1 MEYLRLNEKN
11 HIPFP
16 EKLLN
21 SESPLLTLPHHKK
34 KDNKKPKKPSD
45 LKIVK
50 NILETLM
57 DKLCIWMTL
66 DQIPMFDSTMNTLDN
81 ELSDDKITDF
91 VNRILRNM

>member
-1 MEYLRLNEKN
+1 MEYLRLNEKEN
-11 HIPFP
+11 VHFP
-16 EKLLN
+16 KKLLDN
-21 SESPLLTLPHHKK
+21 ESQLPHYKK
-34 KDNKKPKKPSD
+34 KENKKPKKPSD
-45 LKIVK
+45 IKIVK

-66 DQIPMFDSTMNTLDN
+66 DQIPMFDSTLNTLDN